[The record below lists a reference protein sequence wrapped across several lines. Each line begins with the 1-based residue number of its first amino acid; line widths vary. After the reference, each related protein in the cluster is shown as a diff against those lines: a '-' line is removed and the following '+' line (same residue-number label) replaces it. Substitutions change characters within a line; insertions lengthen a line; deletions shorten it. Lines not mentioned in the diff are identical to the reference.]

1 MQSNSYFNYLRFV
14 KNSFAMKFFLN
25 ITLVLILLASTSCR
39 KLVQSDFPDFK
50 QVPNVNSFL
59 KADSLL
65 KVHISLASKLDTNE
79 LKGLD
84 NAQVQLYVDDVFKEL
99 LTSSGNGYFTST
111 TLVEP
116 ARKYECRVDIP
127 GYETVICSNIIPK
140 PSHLRN
146 IIHISV
152 AGKDQEGMT
161 YPAVKFTFSNNPDE
175 KQYYEARIR
184 LIEFGSEQIP
194 DMYNIV
200 DPVLLNEGLPL
211 SVFSNELITDTVYT
225 MTINYITGSASG
237 TNGIWHTTLYPFILE
252 IRSVSYDY
260 YQFARQKYLYDTGRF
275 PEFGLSSNQAFQL
288 YSNVKNG
295 YGIFAGY
302 SAVISDTITP
312 QYQ

>member
-1 MQSNSYFNYLRFV
+1 MQ
-14 KNSFAMKFFLN
+14 KFKAFFFTL
-25 ITLVLILLASTSCR
+25 TLVVFITVIFSCR

-50 QVPNVNSFL
+50 QVPTVNSFL

-79 LKGLD
+79 LKGLE
-84 NAQVQLYVDDVFKEL
+84 NAQVQLYVDDVFKEF
-99 LTSSGNGYFTST
+99 LTSAGNGVFTST
-111 TLVEP
+111 TIAEP
-116 ARKYECRVDIP
+116 LKKYECRVDIP
-127 GYETVICSNIIPK
+127 GYESVSCISSIPK
-140 PSHLRN
+140 PCHLRD

-161 YPAVKFTFSNNPDE
+161 YPAVKFTFSNTKNE
-175 KQYYEARIR
+175 KSYYEARIR
-184 LIEFGSEQIP
+184 LIEFGSEQIA

-211 SVFSNELITDTVYT
+211 SVFSNELITDTAYT
-225 MTINYITGSASG
+225 MTINYITGSSG
-237 TNGIWHTTLYPFILE
+237 SSNGSTIHTVLYPFILE
-252 IRSVSYDY
+252 VRSVSYDY

-302 SAVISDTITP
+302 SSVISDTITP
-312 QYQ
+312 QY

>member
-1 MQSNSYFNYLRFV
+1 M
-14 KNSFAMKFFLN
+14 
-25 ITLVLILLASTSCR
+25 LLASTSCR
-39 KLVQSDFPDFK
+39 KLVQSDFPVFK
-50 QVPNVNSFL
+50 QVPTVNSFL
-59 KADSLL
+59 KAESLL

-84 NAQVQLYVDDVFKEL
+84 NVQVQLFVDDVFKEF
-99 LTSSGNGYFTST
+99 LTLTGNGFFTSK

-116 ARKYECRVDIP
+116 LIKYECRVDIP
-127 GYETVICSNIIPK
+127 GYETVSCSNTIPK
-140 PSHLRN
+140 PSHLRD

-161 YPAVKFTFSNNPDE
+161 YPAVKFTFSNTKNE
-175 KQYYEARIR
+175 KSYYEARIR
-184 LIEFGSEQIP
+184 LIEFGSEQIA
-194 DMYNIV
+194 DIYNIV

-211 SVFSNELITDTVYT
+211 SVFSNELITDTAYT
-225 MTINYITGSASG
+225 MTINYFTGSASSS
-237 TNGIWHTTLYPFILE
+237 NGEPMTTTLYPFILE
-252 IRSVSYDY
+252 VRSISYDY

-312 QYQ
+312 QY

>member
-1 MQSNSYFNYLRFV
+1 MR
-14 KNSFAMKFFLN
+14 LN
-25 ITLVLILLASTSCR
+25 NIRLSAILLIVLIGGQFYFSSCR
-39 KLVQSDFPDFK
+39 KLVQSDFPDFAPAP
-50 QVPNVNSFL
+50 VVNSFL
-59 KADSLL
+59 SADSLL

-84 NAQVQLYVDDVFKEL
+84 NAQVQLYVDEVFKEL
-99 LTSSGNGYFTST
+99 LTSKGNGVFNST
-111 TLVEP
+111 TIVEP
-116 ARKYECRVDIP
+116 LKKYECRVAIP
-127 GYETVICSNIIPK
+127 GYETVSCSTSIPK
-140 PSHLRN
+140 PSHLRD
-146 IIHISV
+146 ITSIAI

-161 YPAVKFTFSNNPDE
+161 YPAVKFTFSNNSAE

-184 LIEFGSEQIP
+184 LFGRETGATLI
-194 DMYNIV
+194 NIV

-225 MTINYITGSASG
+225 MTINYFTGSAGSSNG
-237 TNGIWHTTLYPFILE
+237 GPTRTNLYPFILE
-252 IRSVSYDY
+252 LRSISYDY
-260 YQFARQKYLYDTGRF
+260 YQFARQKFLYDSGRF

-302 SAVISDTITP
+302 SSVISDTIIA

>member
-1 MQSNSYFNYLRFV
+1 MR
-14 KNSFAMKFFLN
+14 LN
-25 ITLVLILLASTSCR
+25 NIRLSAILLIVLIGGQFYFSSCR
-39 KLVQSDFPDFK
+39 KLVKSDFTDFK
-50 QVPNVNSFL
+50 QVPTVNSFL

-79 LKGLD
+79 LKGWD
-84 NAQVQLYVDDVFKEL
+84 NAHVKLYVDDVFKEL
-99 LTSSGNGYFTST
+99 LTSAGNGVFTST

-116 ARKYECRVDIP
+116 LKKYECQVAIP
-127 GYETVICSNIIPK
+127 GYETANGSTYIPK
-140 PSHLRN
+140 PSHLRD
-146 IIHISV
+146 ITSIAI

-161 YPAVKFTFSNNPDE
+161 YPAVKFTFSNNPAE

-184 LIEFGSEQIP
+184 LFGRETGATLI
-194 DMYNIV
+194 NIV

-225 MTINYITGSASG
+225 MTINYFTGSAGS
-237 TNGIWHTTLYPFILE
+237 TNGGPMQTNLYPFILE
-252 IRSVSYDY
+252 LRSVSYEY
-260 YQFARQKYLYDTGRF
+260 YQFVRQKYLYDTGRF

-302 SAVISDTITP
+302 SSVISDTIIP
-312 QYQ
+312 QYK

>member
-1 MQSNSYFNYLRFV
+1 MRNL
-14 KNSFAMKFFLN
+14 LN
-25 ITLVLILLASTSCR
+25 CTLVVILLASTSCR
-39 KLVQSDFPDFK
+39 KLVQSEFADFK
-50 QVPNVNSFL
+50 QVLTVNSFL

-79 LKGLD
+79 LHGLD
-84 NAQVQLYVDDVFKEL
+84 NAQVQLYVDNVFKEL
-99 LTSSGNGYFTST
+99 LTSSVNGVFIST

-116 ARKYECRVDIP
+116 LKKYECRVDIP
-127 GYETVICSNIIPK
+127 GYETVSCSNTIPK
-140 PSHLRN
+140 SSHLRD

-161 YPAVKFTFSNNPDE
+161 YPAVKFTFSNTKNE
-175 KQYYEARIR
+175 KSYYEARIR
-184 LIEFGSEQIP
+184 LIEYGSEQIA

-211 SVFSNELITDTVYT
+211 SVFSNELISDTVYT
-225 MTINYITGSASG
+225 MTINYITGSAGSSNGG
-237 TNGIWHTTLYPFILE
+237 TVHTILYPFILE
-252 IRSVSYDY
+252 VRSVSYDY

-312 QYQ
+312 QY

>member
-1 MQSNSYFNYLRFV
+1 MQKFKVYFYTL
-14 KNSFAMKFFLN
+14 FLVVS
-25 ITLVLILLASTSCR
+25 ITVLFSCR

-50 QVPNVNSFL
+50 QVPTVNSVL
-59 KADSLL
+59 KADSLI

-84 NAQVQLYVDDVFKEL
+84 NAQVQLYVDDVFNEL
-99 LTSSGNGYFTST
+99 LTSTGNGFYIST
-111 TLVEP
+111 TIVE
-116 ARKYECRVDIP
+116 ASKKYKCKVDIP
-127 GYETVICSNIIPK
+127 GYESVSCISLIPK
-140 PSHLRN
+140 PAHLRD

-161 YPAVKFTFSNNPDE
+161 YPAVKFTFSNTKNE
-175 KQYYEARIR
+175 KSYYEARIR
-184 LIEFGSEQIP
+184 LIEYGSEQIA

-200 DPVLLNEGLPL
+200 DPVLLNEGLLL
-211 SVFSNELITDTVYT
+211 SVFSNELITDTAYT
-225 MTINYITGSASG
+225 MTINYITGSAGSSNGG
-237 TNGIWHTTLYPFILE
+237 TIHTILYPFILE

-302 SAVISDTITP
+302 SSVVSDTITP
-312 QYQ
+312 QY

>member
-1 MQSNSYFNYLRFV
+1 MQNLKAYFYTL
-14 KNSFAMKFFLN
+14 FLAVS
-25 ITLVLILLASTSCR
+25 ITLIFSCR

-50 QVPNVNSFL
+50 QVPTVNSFL

-79 LKGLD
+79 LKGLN

-99 LTSSGNGYFTST
+99 LTSSVNGVFIST

-116 ARKYECRVDIP
+116 LKKYECRVDIP
-127 GYETVICSNIIPK
+127 GYETVSCSNTIPK
-140 PSHLRN
+140 SSHLRD

-161 YPAVKFTFSNNPDE
+161 YPAVKFTFSNATNE
-175 KQYYEARIR
+175 RSYYEARIR
-184 LIEFGSEQIP
+184 LIKYGTEQIP

-211 SVFSNELITDTVYT
+211 SVFSNELITDTAYT
-225 MTINYITGSASG
+225 MTINYFTGSASSSNG
-237 TNGIWHTTLYPFILE
+237 GPMTTNLYPFILE
-252 IRSVSYDY
+252 VRSVSYDY

-302 SAVISDTITP
+302 STVISDTITP
-312 QYQ
+312 QY

>member
-1 MQSNSYFNYLRFV
+1 MQNLKAYFYTL
-14 KNSFAMKFFLN
+14 FLAVS
-25 ITLVLILLASTSCR
+25 ITLIFSCR

-50 QVPNVNSFL
+50 QVPTVNSFL
-59 KADSLL
+59 KADSLVN
-65 KVHISLASKLDTNE
+65 VHISLASKLDTNE
-79 LKGLD
+79 LKGLN

-99 LTSSGNGYFTST
+99 LTSSVNGVFIST

-116 ARKYECRVDIP
+116 LKKYECRVDIP
-127 GYETVICSNIIPK
+127 GYETVSCSNTIPK
-140 PSHLRN
+140 SSHLRD

-161 YPAVKFTFSNNPDE
+161 YPAVKFTFSNATNE
-175 KQYYEARIR
+175 RSYYEARIR
-184 LIEFGSEQIP
+184 LIKYGTEQIP

-211 SVFSNELITDTVYT
+211 SVFSNELITDTSYT
-225 MTINYITGSASG
+225 MTINYFTGSASSS
-237 TNGIWHTTLYPFILE
+237 NGGPMTTTLYPFILE
-252 IRSVSYDY
+252 VRSISYDY

-302 SAVISDTITP
+302 SVVISDTITP
-312 QYQ
+312 QY

>member
-1 MQSNSYFNYLRFV
+1 V
-14 KNSFAMKFFLN
+14 
-25 ITLVLILLASTSCR
+25 
-39 KLVQSDFPDFK
+39 
-50 QVPNVNSFL
+50 
-59 KADSLL
+59 

-99 LTSSGNGYFTST
+99 LTSTGNGIYTST
-111 TLVEP
+111 TIVEP
-116 ARKYECRVDIP
+116 LIKYECRVDIP
-127 GYETVICSNIIPK
+127 GYETVICSNSIPK
-140 PSHLRN
+140 PSHLWD

-161 YPAVKFTFSNNPDE
+161 YPAVKFTFSNTKNE
-175 KQYYEARIR
+175 KSYYEARIR
-184 LIEFGSEQIP
+184 LIEYGSEYIP

-211 SVFSNELITDTVYT
+211 SVFSNELITDTAYT
-225 MTINYITGSASG
+225 MTINYITGSAGSS
-237 TNGIWHTTLYPFILE
+237 NGETIHTILYPFILE
-252 IRSVSYDY
+252 VRSVSYEY

-275 PEFGLSSNQAFQL
+275 PKFGLSSNQAFQL

-302 SAVISDTITP
+302 SSVISDTITP
-312 QYQ
+312 QYK

>member
-1 MQSNSYFNYLRFV
+1 MCNKTNRHLQVLV
-14 KNSFAMKFFLN
+14 FLF
-25 ITLVLILLASTSCR
+25 TLLLLPSCR

-50 QVPNVNSFL
+50 QVPTVNSFL
-59 KADSLL
+59 KADNLL

-99 LTSSGNGYFTST
+99 LTSIGNGVFTST
-111 TLVEP
+111 TIVEVSK
-116 ARKYECRVDIP
+116 KYECKVDIP
-127 GYETVICSNIIPK
+127 GYGTVSCSNSIPK
-140 PSHLRN
+140 PSHLRD
-146 IIHISV
+146 IVHISV

-161 YPAVKFTFSNNPDE
+161 YPAVKFTFSNNPEE

-184 LIEFGSEQIP
+184 LIEYGSEHIP

-211 SVFSNELITDTVYT
+211 SVFSNELITDTAYT
-225 MTINYITGSASG
+225 MTINYITGSASS
-237 TNGIWHTTLYPFILE
+237 TNGSARQTNLYPFILE
-252 IRSVSYDY
+252 VRSVSYDY

-302 SAVISDTITP
+302 SSVISDTITP
-312 QYQ
+312 QY

>member
-1 MQSNSYFNYLRFV
+1 M
-14 KNSFAMKFFLN
+14 KNFLN
-25 ITLVLILLASTSCR
+25 ITLVGILLASTSCR

-50 QVPNVNSFL
+50 QVPTVNSFL

-84 NAQVQLYVDDVFKEL
+84 NAQVQLYVDDVFKEF
-99 LTSSGNGYFTST
+99 LTSTGNGIFTST

-116 ARKYECRVDIP
+116 SKKYECKVDIP
-127 GYETVICSNIIPK
+127 GYETVSCSNTIPK
-140 PSHLRN
+140 PSHLRD
-146 IIHISV
+146 IVHVSV

-161 YPAVKFTFSNNPDE
+161 YPAVKFTFSNNPAE

-184 LIEFGSEQIP
+184 LFGRETGAMLI
-194 DMYNIV
+194 NIV

-211 SVFSNELITDTVYT
+211 PVFSNELITDTAYT
-225 MTINYITGSASG
+225 MTINYFTGSASS
-237 TNGIWHTTLYPFILE
+237 TNGSTWQTNLYPFILE
-252 IRSVSYDY
+252 VRSVSYDY
-260 YQFARQKYLYDTGRF
+260 YQFARQKYLYDSGRF

-302 SAVISDTITP
+302 SSVISDTIIP
-312 QYQ
+312 QYK

>member
-1 MQSNSYFNYLRFV
+1 MQKFKVYFYTLILV
-14 KNSFAMKFFLN
+14 VS
-25 ITLVLILLASTSCR
+25 ITLLFSCR
-39 KLVQSDFPDFK
+39 KLVQSEFADFK
-50 QVPNVNSFL
+50 QVPTINSVL
-59 KADSLL
+59 KADSQL

-84 NAQVQLYVDDVFKEL
+84 NAQVQLYVEDVFKEL
-99 LTSSGNGYFTST
+99 LTSIGNGVFTST
-111 TLVEP
+111 TIVKPLK
-116 ARKYECRVDIP
+116 KYECRVDIP
-127 GYETVICSNIIPK
+127 GYESVSCISSIPK
-140 PSHLRN
+140 PSHLRD

-161 YPAVKFTFSNNPDE
+161 YPAVKFTFSNTKNE
-175 KQYYEARIR
+175 KSYYEARIR
-184 LIEFGSEQIP
+184 LIEFGSEQIA
-194 DMYNIV
+194 DIYNIV

-211 SVFSNELITDTVYT
+211 SVFSNELITDTAYT
-225 MTINYITGSASG
+225 MTINYITGSAGSSNGG
-237 TNGIWHTTLYPFILE
+237 TVHTILYPFILE
-252 IRSVSYDY
+252 VRSISYDY

-312 QYQ
+312 QY

>member
-1 MQSNSYFNYLRFV
+1 MQKFKVYFYTL
-14 KNSFAMKFFLN
+14 FLAFS
-25 ITLVLILLASTSCR
+25 ITVIFSCR
-39 KLVQSDFPDFK
+39 KLVQSEFADFK
-50 QVPNVNSFL
+50 QVPTVNSFL
-59 KADSLL
+59 KADSLI

-84 NAQVQLYVDDVFKEL
+84 NAQVQLFVDDVFKEL
-99 LTSSGNGYFTST
+99 LTSTGNGVYTST
-111 TLVEP
+111 TIVEP
-116 ARKYECRVDIP
+116 LKKYECRVDIP
-127 GYETVICSNIIPK
+127 GYESVSCISSIPIA
-140 PSHLRN
+140 SHLRD

-161 YPAVKFTFSNNPDE
+161 YPAVKFTFSNTKNE
-175 KQYYEARIR
+175 KSYYEARIR
-184 LIEFGSEQIP
+184 LIENGAEQIA

-225 MTINYITGSASG
+225 MTINYITGSASSSNGG
-237 TNGIWHTTLYPFILE
+237 TVHTTLYPFILE
-252 IRSVSYDY
+252 VRSVSYDY

-288 YSNVKNG
+288 YSNVING

-312 QYQ
+312 QY

>member
-1 MQSNSYFNYLRFV
+1 MHHKIFIHIHLGL
-14 KNSFAMKFFLN
+14 FL
-25 ITLVLILLASTSCR
+25 LLLFTSCR

-50 QVPNVNSFL
+50 QVPTVNSVL

-84 NAQVQLYVDDVFKEL
+84 NAQVQLYVEDVFKEL
-99 LTSSGNGYFTST
+99 LTSIGNGVFTST
-111 TLVEP
+111 TIVKPLK
-116 ARKYECRVDIP
+116 KYECRVDIP
-127 GYETVICSNIIPK
+127 GYESVSCISSIPK
-140 PSHLRN
+140 PSHLRD

-161 YPAVKFTFSNNPDE
+161 YPAVKFTFSNTKNE
-175 KQYYEARIR
+175 KSYYEARIR
-184 LIEFGSEQIP
+184 LIEYGSEQIA

-211 SVFSNELITDTVYT
+211 SVFSNELITDTAYT
-225 MTINYITGSASG
+225 MTINYITGSAGSSNGG
-237 TNGIWHTTLYPFILE
+237 TIHTILYPFILE
-252 IRSVSYDY
+252 VRSVSYEY
-260 YQFARQKYLYDTGRF
+260 YQFVRQKYLYDSGRF
-275 PEFGLSSNQAFQL
+275 PEFSLSSNQAFQL

-302 SAVISDTITP
+302 SSVISDTITP
-312 QYQ
+312 QYK

>member
-1 MQSNSYFNYLRFV
+1 MQKFKTYFYPL
-14 KNSFAMKFFLN
+14 FLVIF
-25 ITLVLILLASTSCR
+25 ITVLFSCR

-50 QVPNVNSFL
+50 QVPTVNSFL
-59 KADSLL
+59 KADSLI
-65 KVHISLASKLDTNE
+65 KIHISLASKLDTNE

-99 LTSSGNGYFTST
+99 LTSTGNGIYTST
-111 TLVEP
+111 TIVEP
-116 ARKYECRVDIP
+116 LIKYECRVDIP
-127 GYETVICSNIIPK
+127 GYETVICSNSIPK
-140 PSHLRN
+140 PSHLRD

-161 YPAVKFTFSNNPDE
+161 YPAVKFTFSNNPSE

-184 LIEFGSEQIP
+184 LFGRETGAMLI
-194 DMYNIV
+194 NIV

-211 SVFSNELITDTVYT
+211 SVFSNELIIDTAYT
-225 MTINYITGSASG
+225 MTINYFTGSASS
-237 TNGIWHTTLYPFILE
+237 TNGGPMTTTLYPFILE
-252 IRSVSYDY
+252 VRSVSYDY

-302 SAVISDTITP
+302 STVISDTITP
-312 QYQ
+312 QY

>member
-1 MQSNSYFNYLRFV
+1 
-14 KNSFAMKFFLN
+14 MKKHKAIFY
-25 ITLVLILLASTSCR
+25 TLILVVSITVLSSCR
-39 KLVQSDFPDFK
+39 KLVQSDFPDFATAP
-50 QVPNVNSFL
+50 VVNSFL
-59 KADSLL
+59 SADSLI

-79 LKGLD
+79 LQGLD
-84 NAQVQLYVDDVFKEL
+84 NLQVQLYVDNVFKEF
-99 LTSSGNGYFTST
+99 LTSSGNGFFTST
-111 TLVEP
+111 TIGEP
-116 ARKYECRVDIP
+116 SKKYECKVDIP
-127 GYETVICSNIIPK
+127 GYETVICSNTIPK
-140 PSHLRN
+140 PSHLRD
-146 IIHISV
+146 IIHISI

-161 YPAVKFTFSNNPDE
+161 YPAVKFTFSNTENE
-175 KQYYEARIR
+175 KSYYEARIR
-184 LIEFGSEQIP
+184 LIKYGSEQIA
-194 DMYNIV
+194 DMYKIV

-211 SVFSNELITDTVYT
+211 SVFSNELINDTAYT

-237 TNGIWHTTLYPFILE
+237 TNGIWHTNLYPFILE
-252 IRSVSYDY
+252 VRSVSYDY

>member
-1 MQSNSYFNYLRFV
+1 MQHFLKRPFV
-14 KNSFAMKFFLN
+14 FFLPF
-25 ITLVLILLASTSCR
+25 LPILLLYSCR
-39 KLVQSDFPDFK
+39 KLVQSDFPHFAP
-50 QVPNVNSFL
+50 VPVVNSIL
-59 KADSLL
+59 AADSLL
-65 KVHISLASKLDTNE
+65 KVHISIASKLDTNE

-99 LTSSGNGYFTST
+99 LTSTGNGVFTST
-111 TLVEP
+111 TIVEP
-116 ARKYECRVDIP
+116 LKKYECRVDIP
-127 GYETVICSNIIPK
+127 GYETVICSNSIPK
-140 PSHLRN
+140 PSHLWD

-161 YPAVKFTFSNNPDE
+161 YPAVKFTFSNSKN
-175 KQYYEARIR
+175 KKCYYEARIR
-184 LIEFGSEQIP
+184 LIEYGSEYIP

-211 SVFSNELITDTVYT
+211 SIFSNDIITDTAYT
-225 MTINYITGSASG
+225 MTINYVTGSYGSSNGG
-237 TNGIWHTTLYPFILE
+237 TDHTNLYPFILE
-252 IRSVSYDY
+252 VRSVSYDY

-312 QYQ
+312 QYK

>member
-1 MQSNSYFNYLRFV
+1 V
-14 KNSFAMKFFLN
+14 KIFPKLILFFL
-25 ITLVLILLASTSCR
+25 LLASTSCR
-39 KLVQSDFPDFK
+39 KIVQSEFADFK
-50 QVPNVNSFL
+50 QVPTVNSFL
-59 KADSLL
+59 SADSLL

-99 LTSSGNGYFTST
+99 LTSNGNGFFIST
-111 TLVEP
+111 TIVEP
-116 ARKYECRVDIP
+116 LKKYECKVDIP
-127 GYETVICSNIIPK
+127 GYETVSCSNTIPK
-140 PSHLRN
+140 PSHLRD

-161 YPAVKFTFSNNPDE
+161 YPAVKFTFSNTKNE
-175 KQYYEARIR
+175 RSYYEARIR
-184 LIEFGSEQIP
+184 LIKYGSEQIP

-211 SVFSNELITDTVYT
+211 SVFSNELITDTAYT
-225 MTINYITGSASG
+225 MSINYFTGSASS
-237 TNGIWHTTLYPFILE
+237 TNGGPMTTTLYPFILE
-252 IRSVSYDY
+252 FRSVSYDY

-312 QYQ
+312 QYK

>member
-1 MQSNSYFNYLRFV
+1 MQHFLKRPFV
-14 KNSFAMKFFLN
+14 FFL
-25 ITLVLILLASTSCR
+25 LFLPILLFYSCR

-50 QVPNVNSFL
+50 QVPTVNSFL

-99 LTSSGNGYFTST
+99 LTSTGNGIYTST
-111 TLVEP
+111 TIVEP
-116 ARKYECRVDIP
+116 LIKYECRVDIP
-127 GYETVICSNIIPK
+127 GYETVICSNSIPK
-140 PSHLRN
+140 PSHLWD

-161 YPAVKFTFSNNPDE
+161 YPAVKFTFSNSKN
-175 KQYYEARIR
+175 KKCYYEARIR
-184 LIEFGSEQIP
+184 LIEYGSEYIP

-211 SVFSNELITDTVYT
+211 SVFSNELITDTAYT
-225 MTINYITGSASG
+225 MTINYFTGSASSS
-237 TNGIWHTTLYPFILE
+237 NGGPITTTLYPFILE
-252 IRSVSYDY
+252 VRSVSYDY

-302 SAVISDTITP
+302 STVISDTITP
-312 QYQ
+312 QY

>member
-1 MQSNSYFNYLRFV
+1 MFNKLIIHFQV
-14 KNSFAMKFFLN
+14 WIFLFF
-25 ITLVLILLASTSCR
+25 ILLLSSCH
-39 KLVQSDFPDFK
+39 KLVQNEFTDFK
-50 QVPNVNSFL
+50 QVPTVNSFL
-59 KADSLL
+59 SADSLL
-65 KVHISLASKLDTNE
+65 KVHISFASKLDTNE

-84 NAQVQLYVDDVFKEL
+84 NVQVQLFVDDVFKEL
-99 LTSSGNGYFTST
+99 LTSTGNGFFTST
-111 TLVEP
+111 TIVE
-116 ARKYECRVDIP
+116 ASKKYECKVDIP
-127 GYETVICSNIIPK
+127 GYESVSCISSIPK
-140 PSHLRN
+140 PSHLRD

-161 YPAVKFTFSNNPDE
+161 YPAVKFTFSNTKNE
-175 KQYYEARIR
+175 KSYYEARIR
-184 LIEFGSEQIP
+184 LIEFGSEQIA
-194 DMYNIV
+194 DIYNIV

-225 MTINYITGSASG
+225 MTINYITGSAGSSNGG
-237 TNGIWHTTLYPFILE
+237 TIHTILYPFILE
-252 IRSVSYDY
+252 VRSVSYDY

-312 QYQ
+312 QYK